1 MFCPGCGSGAV
12 DGDRFCRTCGQSL
25 VAPEQ
30 PSLEEQLSL
39 KVVTASPRSIRS
51 RRRLLPIALRLVS
64 VVGLVSSAVGTWSLL
79 HADAAPTRSQSS
91 PTAQPLA
98 AGPSPTAI
106 ASPVMSPTTSP
117 VPTSPPDEWAS
128 WPTCSNTSIGYEV
141 SYPTSW
147 FTAEPND
154 RLGCRFFDRSTFTV
168 TTDSPLPT
176 TAIRIYFSSNRFT
189 KADLLYRKASG
200 PWVLR
205 RTSTQVDGHRA
216 FMVEVRTSTG
226 KAFATFIDMDGA
238 ALVIDTY
245 SDYDHDFASAMST
258 VMLMSGSLTFSPVG
272 SP

>member
-1 MFCPGCGSGAV
+1 MFCPGCGSGAI
-12 DGDRFCRTCGQSL
+12 DGDRFCRTCGRNL
-25 VAPEQ
+25 EAEQ
-30 PSLEEQLSL
+30 PPL
-39 KVVTASPRSIRS
+39 KVVAASPRPVRA
-51 RRRLLPIALRLVS
+51 RRRLLPIALRLIS

-79 HADAAPTRSQSS
+79 HADATPVRSPSSPIAQPPAAAPSPAASSS
-91 PTAQPLA
+91 PTP
-98 AGPSPTAI
+98 
-106 ASPVMSPTTSP
+106 SP
-117 VPTSPPDEWAS
+117 VPTSPPVEWAS
-128 WPTCSNTSIGYEV
+128 WPTCSNASIGYEI
-141 SYPTSW
+141 SYPTGW
-147 FTAEPND
+147 YTAESND

-176 TAIRIYFSSNRFT
+176 TAIRIYFSSNRFA

-258 VMLMSGSLTFSPVG
+258 VMLMSSSLTFSPVG